1 MLGVRLVREKR
12 TSQIQEALLM
22 KVSQVMRTPVV
33 VVHEDT
39 SLEEAARVMLEHDL
53 RGIPVVDEQ
62 GKICGFLSVSDFMAK
77 DKSFVFARFSAPQLF
92 GQWLPVDG
100 IEKLYEEA
108 RTKTVGEIM
117 SRSVVKVTEDD
128 TIEEVIELLLYREL
142 NRIPV
147 VRDDVPVGIIARY
160 DLLKLIVEKKLITP
174 LADTKN

>member
-1 MLGVRLVREKR
+1 
-12 TSQIQEALLM
+12 M

-33 VVHEDT
+33 VVHENT
-39 SLEEAARVMLEHDL
+39 SLEDAARIMLQHNL
-53 RGIPVVDEQ
+53 RGIPVVNEQ
-62 GKICGFLSVSDFMAK
+62 EKICGFLSVSDFMAK
-77 DKSFVFARFSAPQLF
+77 DKTFTFTRFHAPQLF
-92 GQWLPVDG
+92 GHWLPPEG

-128 TIEEVIELLLYREL
+128 SIEDVIELLLYREL

-160 DLLKLIVEKKLITP
+160 DLLKLIVEKQLMKP
-174 LADTKN
+174 SPKDAGASEK